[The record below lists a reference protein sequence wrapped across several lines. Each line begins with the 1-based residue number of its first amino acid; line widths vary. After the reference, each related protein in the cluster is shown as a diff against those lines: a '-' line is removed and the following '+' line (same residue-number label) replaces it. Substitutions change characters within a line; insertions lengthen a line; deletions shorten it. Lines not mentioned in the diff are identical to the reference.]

1 MLPARIT
8 NWKTAAMS
16 VGRSFEMKHPYADI
30 LIAIAEGKEVQFQ
43 TGNGTWLPQSV
54 NATLYEIHHS
64 QFGPGRYRIKP
75 ATININGVEVEGPVA
90 NGSYGLSIWPGMG
103 ERMNCYFTTPEARD
117 AAYAALIKPFGE
129 QA

>member
-1 MLPARIT
+1 
-8 NWKTAAMS
+8 
-16 VGRSFEMKHPYADI
+16 MKHPYADI

-75 ATININGVEVEGPVA
+75 ATITINGCEVEKPKKNAAYHISLRSHGFPEPVTHCF
-90 NGSYGLSIWPGMG
+90 SWDSI
-103 ERMNCYFTTPEARD
+103 EARD
-117 AAYAALIKPFGE
+117 AAYAALILPFGE
-129 QA
+129 MT